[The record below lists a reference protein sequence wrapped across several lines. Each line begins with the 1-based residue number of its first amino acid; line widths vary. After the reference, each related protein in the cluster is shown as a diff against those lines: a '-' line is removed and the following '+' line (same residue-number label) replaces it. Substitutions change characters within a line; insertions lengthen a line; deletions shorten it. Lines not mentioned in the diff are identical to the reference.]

1 MTKRSKNL
9 GLVMPTAAE
18 DAAIAAGIA
27 ADPDTM
33 EINAEMAARMQP
45 LRRPGRPKVEQPK
58 VPVTMRVDA
67 DVLEAIKASG
77 TGWQTRVNAV
87 LREAVRRGSLAEI
100 PSGQS
105 TLTAIKALPRG
116 VLALTFADGE
126 RMQVDVNPIIQRHPT
141 LRELA
146 TPAVFKRAKLG
157 EWGGS
162 VTWGTDALELAADN
176 LRARAIEQAGGL
188 QKRM

>member
-1 MTKRSKNL
+1 MTKRSKKL

-45 LRRPGRPKVEQPK
+45 LRRPGRPKAESPK

-77 TGWQTRVNAV
+77 TGWQTRVNDL
-87 LREAVRRGSLAEI
+87 LRDAVRRGKLA
-100 PSGQS
+100 SS
-105 TLTAIKALPRG
+105 
-116 VLALTFADGE
+116 
-126 RMQVDVNPIIQRHPT
+126 
-141 LRELA
+141 
-146 TPAVFKRAKLG
+146 
-157 EWGGS
+157 
-162 VTWGTDALELAADN
+162 
-176 LRARAIEQAGGL
+176 
-188 QKRM
+188 